1 MNVTTE
7 KIADF
12 CESLVFEDLPDEVVG
27 RTKNLILDTIG
38 IIIRAR
44 HESESTESLISAIR
58 RLGMNQGACNVFGD
72 SACYS
77 PSAAALIN
85 GTLAHSLDFD
95 DTHAEASL
103 HASAPILPAVLAAAQ
118 LKKASGKEILTAI
131 ALGYEIHIRLGKAID
146 AGDHYRRG
154 FHPTAT
160 CGIFAAAAA
169 AGKVLDLSRDQYISA
184 FGIALS
190 QTAGA
195 MQFLIDGS
203 WTKRLHVGQAAQN
216 GLIASVMAGDNFK
229 GPANS
234 LEGKWGFFRNYATN
248 ADDEKA
254 TDKLGERWDTMAL
267 GVKPYPSCRYSHA
280 AIDAIIEM
288 AEKNALS
295 LSADLRIEVGLP
307 KRGFGVIGEPLSL
320 KQHPK
325 SIVDAQFSM
334 PFSAAVAFKEKRFI
348 WDDYNRHLSNHETL
362 ALCKQVSVVIDDL
375 AEAHSPENM
384 SANVRIR
391 TGSKSYKSFVKVPK
405 GEPTNFMS
413 EDDFKRKFRGLCEPF
428 MSRPRI
434 ESLIENILGIDQF
447 GDASE
452 RLFAL

>member
-1 MNVTTE
+1 MNLTTE
-7 KIADF
+7 KIAHF
-12 CESLVFEDLPDEVVG
+12 CEKLVFDDLPNEVVD
-27 RTKNLILDTIG
+27 RTKKLVLDTVG
-38 IIIRAR
+38 IIVRAR
-44 HESESTESLISAIR
+44 YESESTESLISAIDK
-58 RLGMNQGACNVFGD
+58 LGMSRGVCNVFGD
-72 SACYS
+72 SSCYT

-118 LKKASGKEILTAI
+118 LTQASGKEIVTAM
-131 ALGYEIHIRLGKAID
+131 ALGYEIHIRLGKAVD

-154 FHPTAT
+154 VHPPAP

-169 AGKVLDLSRDQYISA
+169 AGKIFGLSQEQYVSA

-195 MQFLIDGS
+195 MQFLVDGA
-203 WTKRLHVGQAAQN
+203 WTKRLHVGQASQN
-216 GLIASVMAGDNFK
+216 GLMAAVMAGDNFK

-254 TDKLGERWDTMAL
+254 TNGLGEYWDTMTL

-288 AEKNALS
+288 SDKHALS
-295 LSADLRIEVGLP
+295 FESDLEIHVGLP
-307 KRGFGVIGEPLSL
+307 KRGFGVIGEPLNL

-325 SIVDAQFSM
+325 SVVDAQFSM
-334 PFSAAVAFKEKRFI
+334 PFSAAVAFKERRFV
-348 WDDYNRHLSNHETL
+348 WDDYFRHLNDENTL
-362 ALCKQVSVVIDDL
+362 ALCKRVSVSIDDV
-375 AEAHSPENM
+375 AEANSPENM

-391 TGSKSYKSFVKVPK
+391 MGGTSYERFVKVPK

-413 EDDFKRKFRGLCEPF
+413 EDDFKEKFRGLCEPF
-428 MSRPRI
+428 ISKPRI
-434 ESLIENILGIDQF
+434 ESLIENILAIEQVNDVS
-447 GDASE
+447 AC
-452 RLFAL
+452 LFAL